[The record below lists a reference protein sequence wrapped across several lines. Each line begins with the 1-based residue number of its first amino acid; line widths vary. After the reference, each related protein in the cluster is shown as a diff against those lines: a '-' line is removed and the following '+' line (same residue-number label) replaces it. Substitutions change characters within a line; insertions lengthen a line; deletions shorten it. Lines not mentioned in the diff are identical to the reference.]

1 MPAGN
6 QPDAGQLH
14 AMLANNAAGLRSTCD
29 AISRLWAYVGPLGT
43 GGLATPPPDG
53 PGMRPEDVEDF
64 YAAVSEMFTVASVYF
79 GTAAQPEARDHDSAL
94 APVRGGS

>member
-1 MPAGN
+1 MPGA
-6 QPDAGQLH
+6 LH
-14 AMLANNAAGLRSTCD
+14 AMLANNAAGLKSSCE
-29 AISRLWAYVGPLGT
+29 AIRRLWAYVGPLGT
-43 GGLATPPPDG
+43 DGLPQPPPDG

-64 YAAVSEMFTVASVYF
+64 YAAASEMQTVASVYF